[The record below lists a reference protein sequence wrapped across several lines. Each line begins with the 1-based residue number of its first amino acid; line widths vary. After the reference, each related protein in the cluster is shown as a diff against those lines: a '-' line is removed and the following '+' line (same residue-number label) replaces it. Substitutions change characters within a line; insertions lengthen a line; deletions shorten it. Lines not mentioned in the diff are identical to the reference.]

1 MNPGFVETFI
11 SKYLSFWENAWKQC
25 YFPRFPSKFFPFDRF
40 EEKLSDAQ
48 DD

>member
-1 MNPGFVETFI
+1 MLEI
-11 SKYLSFWENAWKQC
+11 SPYLNYLKQC

-40 EEKLSDAQ
+40 EEKLSDAE